1 MASQDVGY
9 KPQKGDKEK
18 MAAATHCFHCHT
30 EFRALEHTVPPGTPL
45 YALDHCHYTGMLLGK
60 SCFSCNLN
68 VSVKMSMLIFFVLPI
83 FPCVLQ
89 RKRQYLRI
97 PIFAHN
103 LWKYVRICLSIYL
116 PTYFMHQQCSCFLL
130 GHKFHHVVTI
140 A

>member
-68 VSVKMSMLIFFVLPI
+68 VSVKMSMSIFFC
-83 FPCVLQ
+83 FTHFS
-89 RKRQYLRI
+89 LR
-97 PIFAHN
+97 FAEKTSILAHTDFCAQPME
-103 LWKYVRICLSIYL
+103 ICTYLSIYL
-116 PTYFMHQQCSCFLL
+116 SIYLSTYLSTYLPTLCTNNVLVFF
-130 GHKFHHVVTI
+130 
-140 A
+140 